1 MFRFSPNPNRANLVN
16 WREWGQEAFEEAQQ
30 QDRLVMLYIG
40 AFWCGFC
47 QGMDETTLSNDETI
61 TLLNAYFIPI
71 RVENAQR
78 PDIDTRY
85 NQDGWPS
92 IAFITPQGHH
102 LATVNYMPPDE
113 FCDVLVHLYQTYQEQ
128 KAEIQASAGQQAP
141 QTAGS
146 NQVSRLRA
154 SAVSEISTILMEMA
168 DPVNGGYGPDHRFP
182 HPEAHDFLLYR
193 HETTG
198 DPAYLDHVTLTLD
211 RMRNSDTYDSEVG
224 GYFRYSSKPD
234 WSEPHR
240 EKLLAD
246 HAGILLNFLRSY
258 LITER
263 EQYRQMAEEIVDFLI
278 ITMSDSSGVAF
289 FGCQDYL
296 RASATYGTDDDGR
309 TTRQPGGIIS
319 IIDQWIYTDANA
331 QVASA
336 LLEASWVLGHPELKE
351 RALAVLDFLGGKCR
365 SDDGVMFHYND
376 GGPHVSGLLNDQ
388 TLMGTALLDAHRF
401 TGDRHYVEQAEAL
414 GKLVLSRNTNPDGGF
429 YDISERGPAHLGFPL
444 TLLVDNGRAAA
455 FFLGLCD
462 ATGNPEYR
470 RAALWALRA
479 FTDDFAP
486 YGVYASDYA
495 HALARYM
502 STPLT
507 VTLEAQAG
515 DPDSHALVRAIRKHL
530 GQYRLTLN
538 IRESNSRAAVYL
550 QNGTERIGPIY
561 DADEITPELATSLQ
575 SSLA

>member
-1 MFRFSPNPNRANLVN
+1 MFRFSPNPNRANLVH

-92 IAFITPQGHH
+92 IAFITPQGQH
-102 LATVNYMPPDE
+102 LGTVNYMPPDE

-128 KAEIQASAGQQAP
+128 KDEN
-141 QTAGS
+141 QTAGRQAS
-146 NQVSRLRA
+146 PTAGPNQVSRLRA
-154 SAVSEISTILMEMA
+154 SAVSEISSILMELA
-168 DPVNGGYGPDHRFP
+168 DPVNGGYGPDHKFP

-198 DPAYLDHVTLTLD
+198 DSAYLDHVILTLD
-211 RMRNSDTYDSEVG
+211 MMRNSDTYDSEAG
-224 GYFRYSSKPD
+224 GYFRYSSKAD

-246 HAGILLNFLRSY
+246 HAGILQNVLRSF
-258 LITER
+258 LITGNT
-263 EQYRQMAEEIVDFLI
+263 QHKQGAKEIVDFLTT
-278 ITMSDSSGVAF
+278 TMSDSSGIAF

-296 RASATYGTDDDGR
+296 RSAPTYGADSHGQ
-309 TTRQPGGIIS
+309 TTRTPGGIIS

-331 QVASA
+331 QIASA
-336 LLEASWVLGHPELKE
+336 LLEASWILGRPELKK
-351 RALAVLDFLGGKCR
+351 RGLNVLDFLREQCR
-365 SDDGVMFHYND
+365 SDDGAMFHYHD
-376 GGPHVSGLLNDQ
+376 GKPHVPGLLNDQ

-401 TGDRHYVEQAEAL
+401 TGDPRYIGQAEEL
-414 GKLVLSRNTNPDGGF
+414 GKLVLSRHTNPDGGF
-429 YDISERGPAHLGFPL
+429 YDTSEQGPAYLNFPL
-444 TLLVDNGRAAA
+444 TLLVDNGRAAS
-455 FFLGLCD
+455 FFLSLCD
-462 ATGNPEYR
+462 ATTNPEYR

-486 YGVYASDYA
+486 YGVYASDYGL
-495 HALARYM
+495 ALARYM
-502 STPLT
+502 SSPLT
-507 VTLEAQAG
+507 ITLEVNAG
-515 DPDSHALVRAIRKHL
+515 DPDSHALAQAIRSRL
-530 GQYRLTLN
+530 GHYRLTLN
-538 IRESNSRAAVYL
+538 VRDSTSRAAVYL
-550 QNGTERIGPIY
+550 ENGNERLGPIY
-561 DADEITPELATSLQ
+561 DANEITSESATSLQ
-575 SSLA
+575 NSLA